1 RTSTRVY
8 DWTSVLLSLIDDFP
22 LSLTEMI
29 KRALDVISLVS
40 VVVIVG
46 VGIWMAT
53 WGEGPRAL
61 GHVSIQSKIIAWDLV
76 PLTFGVNWLII
87 RYAKAAVERF
97 PRVFG
102 RRGILF
108 YVALALG
115 CVVLLEQL
123 FPILSKL
130 LRG

>member
-1 RTSTRVY
+1 
-8 DWTSVLLSLIDDFP
+8 LIDDFP